1 MCRASTSF
9 KIFGKQVVDGRDKPG
24 HDRTWENASVPNKLD
39 EARDLLARANRMIAN
54 EGVLDAFGHVTMR
67 HPTDPGRYLMSRS
80 RGPELVQPEDIQ
92 EFTLDSQIVK
102 PIEARLY
109 GERVIHGEIYKA
121 RPEVMAVCHHHAAS
135 ILPFCISGMELK
147 PVYHLGATMGGTVP
161 FWDSRDDF
169 GDTTLIVAKPEEGA
183 SLARAL
189 GPNWIV
195 LMRRHG
201 ATVVG
206 TTLHELTFR
215 TIYTARNAAMQIEAH
230 GLGHVSPLNAAET
243 ELAGEY
249 NLRPGPVARAWEYW
263 SVRLDKAEGN
273 WAAPK
278 AKTAAPKQR
287 PAKRMAKKSKTKAK
301 QSRRGR

>member
-1 MCRASTSF
+1 MTLN
-9 KIFGKQVVDGRDKPG
+9 Q
-24 HDRTWENASVPNKLD
+24 
-39 EARDLLARANRMIAN
+39 ARDVLARANRMIAN

-80 RGPELVQPEDIQ
+80 RGPELVQPEDIH

-121 RPEVMAVCHHHAAS
+121 RPEVNAVCHHHAPS

-147 PVYHLGATMGGTVP
+147 PVYHLGATLGAKVP
-161 FWDSRDDF
+161 FWDSRDEF
-169 GDTTLIVAKPEEGA
+169 GDTTLIVKEPEEGA

-189 GPNWIV
+189 GPHWIV

-201 ATVVG
+201 ATVAG
-206 TTLHELTFR
+206 ATLEELVFR
-215 TIYTARNAAMQIEAH
+215 TIYTARNAALQIQAH

-243 ELAGEY
+243 QLAGEY
-249 NLRPGPVARAWEYW
+249 NLKPGPVARAWEYW
-263 SVRLDKAEGN
+263 SVRLDKAEGA
-273 WAAPK
+273 WAKPTAK
-278 AKTAAPKQR
+278 AASVKPASAKRT
-287 PAKRMAKKSKTKAK
+287 PAKRKNKPK
-301 QSRRGR
+301 RRR

>member
-1 MCRASTSF
+1 MPS
-9 KIFGKQVVDGRDKPG
+9 
-24 HDRTWENASVPNKLD
+24 KLD
-39 EARDLLARANRMIAN
+39 AARDQVARANRMIAN

-80 RGPELVQPEDIQ
+80 RAPELVTPDDIH
-92 EFTLDSQIVK
+92 EFTLDSAIVK

-121 RPEVMAVCHHHAAS
+121 RPEVMAVCHHHAPS

-147 PVYHLGATMGGTVP
+147 PVYHLGATLGAKVP
-161 FWDSRDDF
+161 FWDSRDEF

-189 GPNWIV
+189 GESWIV

-201 ATVVG
+201 ATVAG
-206 TTLHELTFR
+206 ISLEELTFR
-215 TIYTARNAAMQIEAH
+215 TIYTARNAAMQIQAH
-230 GLGHVSPLNAAET
+230 GLGHVSPLTATET

-249 NLRPGPVARAWEYW
+249 NLRPGPVARAFEYW
-263 SVRLDKAEGN
+263 SVRLDKAEGL
-273 WAAPK
+273 W
-278 AKTAAPKQR
+278 R
-287 PAKRMAKKSKTKAK
+287 PAKAKSAAVGRRKPVAQKAKKTAK
-301 QSRRGR
+301 RAR